1 MDCWYNDGWWEGYVH
16 ITRDTEVV
24 VIFPEDDGDEVT
36 VSLDQSH
43 VEKENER
50 RRLRSVVRPA

>member
-1 MDCWYNDGWWEGYVH
+1 MH